1 MLKSNI
7 KKAVVLLYMSS
18 LNNTCI
24 EMVIK
29 TDGEYI
35 DKLYVYLDI
44 IVHVTRRRKGRGDY
58 E

>member
-18 LNNTCI
+18 LSNNCI

-29 TDGEYI
+29 TDAVKVES
-35 DKLYVYLDI
+35 
-44 IVHVTRRRKGRGDY
+44 T
-58 E
+58 